1 MNKGKEY
8 TFKNFKKFGIHKATI
23 YRWMKKIEENGNC
36 DRKKGSG
43 GGNRKVSNAMKK
55 KIKKMVN
62 NKVGVSQ
69 RKIGNS
75 LKVDYTTVGRTIKK
89 IGLKYRKRCRAP
101 KATEAQKGRQVERL
115 EKLCQGPMSWA
126 DDRDI
131 VMDDESYLTLTGA
144 GMPGNM
150 GFYTNDIESCPE
162 DVKFRYD
169 EKFPGKVMVHCS
181 ISKKGFS
188 QLYVAPRT
196 TTMDGT
202 LYTAYRGWSIQKKF
216 LHPKT
221 KNRV

>member
-1 MNKGKEY
+1 
-8 TFKNFKKFGIHKATI
+8 
-23 YRWMKKIEENGNC
+23 
-36 DRKKGSG
+36 
-43 GGNRKVSNAMKK
+43 
-55 KIKKMVN
+55 MVN

-221 KNRV
+221 KKPSLVLIKNNTEIYFFFNLSDYFFQKLKLKFFPLSKSGNSMLFY